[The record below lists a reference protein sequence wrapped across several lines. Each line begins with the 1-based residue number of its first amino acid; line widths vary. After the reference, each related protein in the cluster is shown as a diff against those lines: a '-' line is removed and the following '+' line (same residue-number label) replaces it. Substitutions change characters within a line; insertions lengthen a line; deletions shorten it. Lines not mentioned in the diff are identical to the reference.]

1 MSKGKRN
8 SLFRSKYM
16 DVDLNSLDRESR
28 EKVLISIRRDVIFR
42 FLFGI
47 GLFIASLVVAVV
59 AL

>member
-28 EKVLISIRRDVIFR
+28 EKVLISIRRDAIFR